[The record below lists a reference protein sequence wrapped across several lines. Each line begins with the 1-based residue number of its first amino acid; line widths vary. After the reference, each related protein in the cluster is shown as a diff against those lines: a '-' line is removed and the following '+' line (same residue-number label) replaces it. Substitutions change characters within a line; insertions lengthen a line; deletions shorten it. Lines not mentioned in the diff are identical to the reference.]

1 MKKQKYLCATAI
13 TIAMLTGCGSTSGSA
28 IDNPYA
34 AVATTD
40 QSVESEMLETASVPE
55 LETPQPTATP
65 TPTPTPTP
73 SPTPSATPT
82 PTPRRTDKEI
92 LSDIVSTLKRA
103 YGLKPGVTSSEIEYS
118 DYMPYMD
125 FDISHRIPQVS
136 AKLEI
141 DPDTYPPDEFQNFV
155 CDFLDRIADDYSALS
170 SNTRLLINIS
180 YPYGSEPELNWWHAA
195 DDASLYDGMLSY
207 RTNGAVNTI
216 STTAEYIGYYLSD
229 GDFSAPQ
236 PVNPPECSYEEYLQ
250 IEDGMSYADVVEII
264 GSDGIEQS
272 RSSASGST
280 AVVYKWDGDMKYSN
294 VIVEF
299 LNDAVISKAQAG
311 LS

>member
-1 MKKQKYLCATAI
+1 MKKRGLLYAAAI

-40 QSVESEMLETASVPE
+40 QSVESEMLETASVLEP
-55 LETPQPTATP
+55 ETPQPTA

-92 LSDIVSTLKRA
+92 MSDIVSTLKRA
-103 YGLKPGVTSSEIEYS
+103 YELKAGVTSSEIEYS
-118 DYMPYMD
+118 DYAPVMFD
-125 FDISHRIPQVS
+125 FKNVTPQVS

-141 DPDTYPPDEFQNFV
+141 DPATYPPEEFQTFV
-155 CDFLDRIADDYSALS
+155 CDFLDRIADNYSMLS
-170 SNTRLLINIS
+170 GNTRLLIDIS
-180 YPYGSEPELNWWHAA
+180 YPYGSDPELSWWHAA
-195 DDASLYDGMLSY
+195 DAASLYDGMLSY
-207 RTNGAVNTI
+207 RTDGAVNTI
-216 STTAEYIGYYLSD
+216 STTAEYISYYLFD

-280 AVVYKWDGDMKYSN
+280 AVVYKWEGDMKYSN

-299 LNDAVISKAQAG
+299 LNDAVISKAQSG